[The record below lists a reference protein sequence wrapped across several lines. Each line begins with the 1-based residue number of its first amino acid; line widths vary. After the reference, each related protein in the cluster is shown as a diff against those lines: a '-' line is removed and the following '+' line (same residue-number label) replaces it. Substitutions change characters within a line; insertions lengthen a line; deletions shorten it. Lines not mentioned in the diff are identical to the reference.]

1 LQVAGLFVVKG
12 FFYEKADSGI
22 EILFR
27 LAVAGGVLIERLR
40 IVLREHL

>member
-1 LQVAGLFVVKG
+1 LQVAGLVVIERI
-12 FFYEKADSGI
+12 FDEKAGSVI

-27 LAVAGGVLIERLR
+27 LAVAGGVLVKRLR